1 MANSLEKF
9 FLAKVKM
16 MPPVEVDLTQQMMT
30 KKNDPPKKVLPPGSS
45 HNSLTNSTNKMLD
58 SKTTPSKSAQLGLPH
73 DSFAQSAGVK
83 RKLNDDES
91 NAAKGISTR
100 RESTGYQPKR

>member
-30 KKNDPPKKVLPPGSS
+30 KKSDPPKKVLPPGSS
-45 HNSLTNSTNKMLD
+45 QQALSNAVHKNSD
-58 SKTTPSKSAQLGLPH
+58 SKTSPIKTAQLG
-73 DSFAQSAGVK
+73 QTQ
-83 RKLNDDES
+83 ES
-91 NAAKGISTR
+91 LTLTSGK
-100 RESTGYQPKR
+100 

>member
-45 HNSLTNSTNKMLD
+45 HNALTNSTNKMVD
-58 SKTTPSKSAQLGLPH
+58 SKTTPSKSAQLGLSH
-73 DSFAQSAGVK
+73 ESFTQSAGSCTILK
-83 RKLNDDES
+83 HFLNVDIVITYRS
-91 NAAKGISTR
+91 
-100 RESTGYQPKR
+100 